1 MSLIPDFYLV
11 QIAFAP
17 LPPPYSTALKSIE
30 VETAIGEASMF
41 RLSFELSRNAFGDYD
56 ALAVDIF
63 RPNVPIRISVALGG
77 SPVPQTLINGYVREA
92 RLSGSNEPG
101 GSRLEVV
108 GMDALGTLMGTIEQ
122 PFIWPNL
129 PDSEVVRVIFGKY
142 GIVPSFVIPTPPTRT
157 MLDTTTTQRVS
168 DARYLLQLARR
179 NAYELFIQPDP
190 LIGLDNGFFRPP
202 LPVQPPQGVLS
213 LDFGTQTNLNSF
225 NVSNDMLRPTSVV
238 SLSSDPLSRAP
249 IPAIAPVATEPPM
262 GLEPTLLRVLPPPI
276 ERPAETDAA
285 NPAEVQSQAMAR
297 VNETS
302 RAVSASGEVNGIK
315 FKRPLRVGMPV
326 LVRGVGRQM
335 SGLYYVTHVTHSISQ
350 DEYTQSFRAWR
361 NAVGLT
367 GAEVFIDPLA
377 AAS

>member
-1 MSLIPDFYLV
+1 MGLIPDFYLV

-17 LPPPYSTALKSIE
+17 LPPPYSTALSSME
-30 VETAIGEASMF
+30 VETSIGEASVF
-41 RLSFELSRNAFGDYD
+41 RLSFDLSRNAFGDFD

-63 RPNVPIRISVALGG
+63 RPNTPIRISVALGA
-77 SPVPQTLINGYVREA
+77 PIPQTLINGYIREA
-92 RLSGSNEPG
+92 SLSGSNEPG

-108 GMDALGTLMGTIEQ
+108 GMDALGTLMGVIEQ

-129 PDSEVVRVIFGKY
+129 PDSEVARIIFGKY
-142 GIVPSFVIPTPPTRT
+142 AILPSFVIPTPPTRT

-168 DARYLLQLARR
+168 DARYLIQLAQR

-213 LDFGTQTNLNSF
+213 IDFGTETNLNSF
-225 NVSNDMLRPTSVV
+225 QVSNDMLRPTSVV
-238 SLSSDPLSRAP
+238 SLSSDPRTRAP
-249 IPAIAPVATEPPM
+249 IPAAAPVATELPM
-262 GLEPTLLRVLPPPI
+262 GLEPSLLRILPPPI

-285 NPAEVQSQAMAR
+285 NPAEVQFQAMAR

-302 RAVSASGEVNGIK
+302 RAVNASGEVDGTK

-335 SGLYYVTHVTHSISQ
+335 SGLYYVTHVTHRISQ

-367 GAEVFIDPLA
+367 GVEVFVDPLA
-377 AAS
+377 AVS

>member
-1 MSLIPDFYLV
+1 MGLIPDFYLV

-17 LPPPYSTALKSIE
+17 LPPPYSTALSSME
-30 VETAIGEASMF
+30 VETSIGEASVF
-41 RLSFELSRNAFGDYD
+41 RLSFDLSRNAFGDFD

-63 RPNVPIRISVALGG
+63 RPNTPIRISVALGA
-77 SPVPQTLINGYVREA
+77 PIPQTLINGYIREA
-92 RLSGSNEPG
+92 SLSGSNEPG

-108 GMDALGTLMGTIEQ
+108 GMDALGTLMGVIEQ

-129 PDSEVVRVIFGKY
+129 PDSEVARIIFGKY
-142 GIVPSFVIPTPPTRT
+142 AILPSFVIPTPPTRT

-168 DARYLLQLARR
+168 DARYLIQLAQR

-213 LDFGTQTNLNSF
+213 IDFGTETNLNSF
-225 NVSNDMLRPTSVV
+225 QVSNDMLRPTSVV
-238 SLSSDPLSRAP
+238 SLSSDPRTRAP
-249 IPAIAPVATEPPM
+249 IPAAAPVATELPM
-262 GLEPTLLRVLPPPI
+262 GLEPSLLRILPPPI

-285 NPAEVQSQAMAR
+285 NPAEVQFQAMAR

-302 RAVSASGEVNGIK
+302 RAVNASGEVDGTK

-335 SGLYYVTHVTHSISQ
+335 SGLYYVTHVTHRISQ

-367 GAEVFIDPLA
+367 GAEVFVDPLA
-377 AAS
+377 AVS